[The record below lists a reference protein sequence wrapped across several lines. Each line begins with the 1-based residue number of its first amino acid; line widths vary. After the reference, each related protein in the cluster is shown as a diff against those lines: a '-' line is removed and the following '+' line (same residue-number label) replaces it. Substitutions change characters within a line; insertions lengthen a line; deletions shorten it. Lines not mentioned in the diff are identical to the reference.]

1 MGVAW
6 YGKVVADLVDEWA
19 AVDCY
24 IAATWVND
32 ESR

>member
-6 YGKVVADLVDEWA
+6 CGKVADLVDEWA
-19 AVDCY
+19 KVDCY